1 MLKNIEIYD
10 IIFVDCLDFFL
21 EEIESLRAMQFFL
34 RDKWLDTHINVIM
47 KVT

>member
-1 MLKNIEIYD
+1 MLKNTEIYD

-21 EEIESLRAMQFFL
+21 DEIESLRAMQNFL